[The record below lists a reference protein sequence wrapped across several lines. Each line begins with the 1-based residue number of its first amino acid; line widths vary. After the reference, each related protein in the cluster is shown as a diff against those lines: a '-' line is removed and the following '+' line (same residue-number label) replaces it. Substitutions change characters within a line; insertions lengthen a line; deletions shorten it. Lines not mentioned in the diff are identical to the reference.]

1 MKLKP
6 KNLTVKQLFKK
17 KIAASKTMQNIAYG
31 AALRK
36 VNRLKKELVEELN
49 SHPVTKEIEQGTSGM
64 NSQLMGGHGNLFA
77 FLGFRQSAK
86 PVEIIRQGF
95 ESFIKIEKIPKLKK
109 STEVSLEWEFPINYP
124 SMAEIYG
131 VTPLPWTTMSW
142 VKGIERGIGN
152 FTNTIFGRN
161 PDSRSGF
168 AVQGEKPRSTYVN
181 FSPVPYV
188 TPMLMKFKR
197 QLR

>member
-17 KIAASKTMQNIAYG
+17 KVANSKVMQNIAYG

-36 VNRLKKELVEELN
+36 VNRLKKELVEELD

-64 NSQLMGGHGNLFA
+64 NSPLMGGHGNLFA
-77 FLGFRQSAK
+77 FLGFRQSAN
-86 PVEIIRQGF
+86 PVEIIRKGF
-95 ESFIKIEKIPKLKK
+95 DTFITVQKMPKLKK
-109 STEVSLEWEFPINYP
+109 LSPISFEWEFPINYP

-142 VKGIERGIGN
+142 VKGVERGIGN
-152 FTNTIFGRN
+152 FTNTIFGRSEN
-161 PDSRSGF
+161 SRSGF
-168 AVQGEKPRSTYVN
+168 AVQGENPKSTYVN
-181 FSPVPYV
+181 FSPTPYI